1 MPGSHLMASR
11 RAAAMTGLA
20 IRVNSTGAAP

>member
-1 MPGSHLMASR
+1 MPGSHLVPSR

-20 IRVNSTGAAP
+20 IRANSAGAAP

>member
-1 MPGSHLMASR
+1 MLGLPFMASR

-20 IRVNSTGAAP
+20 IRVNGAAAAP

>member
-1 MPGSHLMASR
+1 MPGLHFMASR

-20 IRVNSTGAAP
+20 IRVNGAGAAP